1 MSIFKHRRSRT
12 ADASV
17 EAVAGNGLLHRRAL
31 LGHGL
36 LLAGA
41 VGATPLGAVHGAA
54 AERPPD
60 TPLTEAPWSLVPG
73 APIEPYQRPSRF
85 EHHVVRTVA
94 NPTGQPGAAAAR
106 TPHHLLN
113 GTITPNGLHFV
124 VLYGGVPDIDPDQ
137 HRLVI
142 HGLVKQP
149 LVFTLDTLS
158 RYPMVT
164 RVTFLECGGN
174 SAPLFSP
181 QPLQDNVQALHGMT
195 SCAEWTG
202 VPLATLLE
210 ETGVDPHAKWFI
222 AEGADAP
229 HVTRSVPLRKAWDDA
244 MIALYQNGER
254 LMPVNGY
261 PMRLLLPGY
270 EGNMNIKYL
279 RRIKLVA
286 APAMSIWESKTYAQ
300 ILPSGKAYQFYLL
313 QEVKSFITQ
322 PSPGLPLREPGLYDI
337 AGLAYSGA
345 GRIAKVMVSADGGR
359 SWGEAA
365 LQAPVLSKAF
375 TRFRMPW
382 RWDGGPAILQSRAWD
397 EAGNVQP
404 TRADFVAKRGELKA
418 VPPAMAVLN
427 QHCNAITSWAVDR
440 TGEVKHVYA

>member
-1 MSIFKHRRSRT
+1 M
-12 ADASV
+12 
-17 EAVAGNGLLHRRAL
+17 
-31 LGHGL
+31 
-36 LLAGA
+36 
-41 VGATPLGAVHGAA
+41 
-54 AERPPD
+54 
-60 TPLTEAPWSLVPG
+60 PG

-85 EHHVVRTVA
+85 EHHVVRTVS
-94 NPTGQPGAAAAR
+94 NPTGQPGAAVAR
-106 TPHHLLN
+106 TPQHLVH

-142 HGLVKQP
+142 HGLVQRP
-149 LVFTLDTLS
+149 LVFTLETLS

-181 QPLQDNVQALHGMT
+181 QPLQENVQALHGMA

-210 ETGVDPHAKWFI
+210 ETGIDPQAKWFI

-229 HVTRSVPLRKAWDDA
+229 HLTRSVPLKKALDDA

-254 LMPVNGY
+254 LMPANGY

-270 EGNMNIKYL
+270 EGNMNVKYL
-279 RRIKLVA
+279 RRIKLVE

-322 PSPGLPLREPGLYDI
+322 PSPAVARARALRHLWPRLFRRWPDRQGHGVGRWRAELGGSGLTS
-337 AGLAYSGA
+337 AGA
-345 GRIAKVMVSADGGR
+345 
-359 SWGEAA
+359 E
-365 LQAPVLSKAF
+365 
-375 TRFRMPW
+375 
-382 RWDGGPAILQSRAWD
+382 
-397 EAGNVQP
+397 
-404 TRADFVAKRGELKA
+404 
-418 VPPAMAVLN
+418 
-427 QHCNAITSWAVDR
+427 
-440 TGEVKHVYA
+440 